1 MSSPS
6 PSSPSRQ
13 PAKPLFFLF
22 FAAVLAYSGLAT
34 AQDTLAGGRFEA
46 RVADAGG
53 AAVAGCEVAVVGQP
67 INARCD
73 GEGRFVLDPAPAPPF
88 QLVVKSPGGAVS
100 LPLPVESLA
109 AGDLVLPEPLRE
121 SVAVVSG
128 VAPGLDLLP
137 ASGATLVS
145 EEGIEQRAP
154 ERLVNVLESVAGASK
169 LGEGADSVPALRGL
183 ARGRTLILIDG
194 ARVTAERRAGPSAT
208 FVEPASLGG
217 FEVSRGP
224 GSVLYG
230 SDAFGGVI
238 NAVTRDPEPGSFRL
252 RFLAEGAA
260 GGLDSQNGYLAA
272 STELAGGQLFADAYG
287 GSSDDAEAGDGVGI
301 NNSSYDSRGGSLRF
315 LRDTSR
321 GRLRFSLAADRTD
334 DLGKAAI
341 DSNVTRAI
349 YPKEESDRFQASWI
363 GAPGEGW
370 ESLEAAASYGTYRI
384 VLDRERLPLPGTSRR
399 IDRADN
405 DAQDASLRWV
415 GSRELLGGRWQV
427 GVESHSRF
435 GLEAIFNRT
444 EYAADTVTVSRFTPS
459 TPIEDAHQWTTGVFS
474 TWSKPLSSR
483 VSLGLGLRGD
493 RIEVK
498 NDGGYFG
505 DDSQTESPVSGNLAL
520 TLVPAEKW
528 SATVQVARGFRV
540 PSLSDRYFR
549 GPSGRGFVTGN
560 PLLEP
565 EKSLQYDLAL
575 RWGGGRTSVA
585 AYAYRYEIDDLIE
598 RYGSGNDF
606 FFRNRGEAV
615 IEGAEIEA
623 QARFDSG
630 WSSELGIAAIT
641 GEADGDDIDDMP
653 APNGWI
659 NVRKTFGS
667 FYAFGRVAAFAEKDD
682 PGPTEDLRP
691 GFTIYDV
698 GGGWHLSDRLELRAV
713 VRNLGDKL
721 YFAAADEA
729 ADLSP
734 GRSFTLGLSGRF

>member
-1 MSSPS
+1 MLVSSSPA
-6 PSSPSRQ
+6 SR
-13 PAKPLFFLF
+13 PAAGLLFVG
-22 FAAVLAYSGLAT
+22 AGLALAGLAQ
-34 AQDTLAGGRFEA
+34 AQD
-46 RVADAGG
+46 
-53 AAVAGCEVAVVGQP
+53 P
-67 INARCD
+67 P
-73 GEGRFVLDPAPAPPF
+73 PA
-88 QLVVKSPGGAVS
+88 
-100 LPLPVESLA
+100 
-109 AGDLVLPEPLRE
+109 PLRE
-121 SVAVVSG
+121 SVTVVSG
-128 VAPGLDLLP
+128 VAPGIDLLP
-137 ASGATLVS
+137 ASAATSVT

-154 ERLVNVLESVAGASK
+154 ERLVNILESVAGASK

-183 ARGRTLILIDG
+183 GRGRILILIDG

-217 FEVSRGP
+217 FEVARGP
-224 GSVLYG
+224 GSVIYG

-238 NAVTRDPEPGSFRL
+238 NAITRDPEPGGFRL
-252 RFLAEGAA
+252 RFLLEGAA
-260 GGLDSQNGYLAA
+260 DRMDSQNGYLAA
-272 STELAGGQLFADAYG
+272 SAELAGGQLFADGYG
-287 GSSDDAEAGDGVGI
+287 GSADDAEAGDGVAI
-301 NNSSYDSRGGSLRF
+301 DNSAYDSHGGSLRY
-315 LRDTSR
+315 LRDTTR
-321 GRLRFSLAADRTD
+321 GRLRFSLSADRTV

-341 DSNVTRAI
+341 DSNVTRAV
-349 YPKEESDRFQASWI
+349 YPDEQSDRLQVSWI
-363 GAPGEGW
+363 GAPGSSW

-384 VLDRERLPLPGTSRR
+384 VLDRERLPFPGTSRR

-405 DAQDASLRWV
+405 DAHDASLRWV
-415 GSRELLGGRWQV
+415 GSRELYGGRFQV

-444 EYAADTVTVSRFTPS
+444 EYAADGVTVSRFTPS
-459 TPIEDAHQWTTGVFS
+459 TPIEDAYQWTTGVFS
-474 TWSKPLSSR
+474 TWNKPLSSR
-483 VSLGLGLRGD
+483 FSLGLGLRGD

-505 DDSQTESPVSGNLAL
+505 DDAQSESPVSGNLAL
-520 TLVPAEKW
+520 TFVPAEKW

-575 RWGGGRTSVA
+575 RWDGVSWGGGRTSVA
-585 AYAYRYEIDDLIE
+585 AYAYRYQIDDLIE

-623 QARFDSG
+623 QTRFDSG
-630 WSSELGIAAIT
+630 WSSELGIAATT

-653 APNGWI
+653 APNAWV
-659 NVRKTFGS
+659 NLRKTFGS
-667 FYAFGRVAAFAEKDD
+667 FYAFGRVSAFAEKDD
-682 PGPTEDLRP
+682 PGPTEEVRP
-691 GFTIYDV
+691 GFTIYDI
-698 GGGWHLSDRLELRAV
+698 GGGWHINQRLELRAV

-734 GRSFTLGLSGRF
+734 GRSITVGLSGRF